1 MRLIDAELFKKQ
13 VAAMTIRNGYIPEK
27 ANALCELIDSQPT
40 AFDVGKVVKQLD
52 KASDYY
58 EFDEQGKEHVQMI
71 NLTEA
76 LEIVNSMTRAERRR
90 QAKMQEK
97 CQVPLN
103 LNLTVAQV
111 AGMTGQQASILQ
123 TYLKRMEQQKTE
135 AVTDAVIREAQEK
148 LERAEDY
155 ITITNIIISLYA
167 IKFSW
172 GFTKAN
178 KKFLK
183 NWKAAMD
190 YVDRIGVAKA
200 YELAHKEMDIDVEF
214 EDLANYNIY
223 EEMGFNRE

>member
-1 MRLIDAELFKKQ
+1 ML
-13 VAAMTIRNGYIPEK
+13 
-27 ANALCELIDSQPT
+27 AL
-40 AFDVGKVVKQLD
+40 
-52 KASDYY
+52 
-58 EFDEQGKEHVQMI
+58 
-71 NLTEA
+71 
-76 LEIVNSMTRAERRR
+76 
-90 QAKMQEK
+90 
-97 CQVPLN
+97 
-103 LNLTVAQV
+103 
-111 AGMTGQQASILQ
+111 
-123 TYLKRMEQQKTE
+123 
-135 AVTDAVIREAQEK
+135 VTDAVIREAQEK

>member
-1 MRLIDAELFKKQ
+1 
-13 VAAMTIRNGYIPEK
+13 
-27 ANALCELIDSQPT
+27 
-40 AFDVGKVVKQLD
+40 
-52 KASDYY
+52 
-58 EFDEQGKEHVQMI
+58 
-71 NLTEA
+71 
-76 LEIVNSMTRAERRR
+76 MTRAERRR

-178 KKFLK
+178 KKFPK
-183 NWKAAMD
+183 
-190 YVDRIGVAKA
+190 
-200 YELAHKEMDIDVEF
+200 ELESSNGLCRPDWSCEG
-214 EDLANYNIY
+214 L
-223 EEMGFNRE
+223 

>member
-1 MRLIDAELFKKQ
+1 
-13 VAAMTIRNGYIPEK
+13 
-27 ANALCELIDSQPT
+27 
-40 AFDVGKVVKQLD
+40 
-52 KASDYY
+52 
-58 EFDEQGKEHVQMI
+58 
-71 NLTEA
+71 
-76 LEIVNSMTRAERRR
+76 MTRAERRR

-97 CQVPLN
+97 C
-103 LNLTVAQV
+103 QV

-123 TYLKRMEQQKTE
+123 TYLKRMEQQTTE
-135 AVTDAVIREAQEK
+135 AATDAVIREAQEK
-148 LERAEDY
+148 LKRAEDY

-167 IKFSW
+167 IKLSW

-178 KKFLK
+178 KKFLQ

-190 YVDRIGVAKA
+190 YVNRIGVAKA

>member
-1 MRLIDAELFKKQ
+1 
-13 VAAMTIRNGYIPEK
+13 
-27 ANALCELIDSQPT
+27 
-40 AFDVGKVVKQLD
+40 
-52 KASDYY
+52 
-58 EFDEQGKEHVQMI
+58 
-71 NLTEA
+71 
-76 LEIVNSMTRAERRR
+76 
-90 QAKMQEK
+90 MQEK

-111 AGMTGQQASILQ
+111 SGMTGQQASILQ
-123 TYLKRMEQQKTE
+123 TYLKRMEQQTTE
-135 AVTDAVIREAQEK
+135 AATDAVIREAQEK
-148 LERAEDY
+148 LKRAEDY

-167 IKFSW
+167 IKLSW

-178 KKFLK
+178 KKFLQ

-190 YVDRIGVAKA
+190 YVNRIGVAKA

>member
-1 MRLIDAELFKKQ
+1 M
-13 VAAMTIRNGYIPEK
+13 N
-27 ANALCELIDSQPT
+27 
-40 AFDVGKVVKQLD
+40 
-52 KASDYY
+52 
-58 EFDEQGKEHVQMI
+58 
-71 NLTEA
+71 
-76 LEIVNSMTRAERRR
+76 RAEMRRKVR
-90 QAKMQEK
+90 EQEK
-97 CQVPLN
+97 CRLPLN
-103 LNLTVAQV
+103 FKMQLGQV
-111 AGMTGQQASILQ
+111 EGLTGQQSMILQ
-123 TYLKRMEQQKTE
+123 NYLKAREDEITEQ
-135 AVTDAVIREAQEK
+135 ATDACIREAQEK

-200 YELAHKEMDIDVEF
+200 YELAQKEMDIDVEF
-214 EDLANYNIY
+214 ENLANYNIY

>member
-1 MRLIDAELFKKQ
+1 
-13 VAAMTIRNGYIPEK
+13 
-27 ANALCELIDSQPT
+27 
-40 AFDVGKVVKQLD
+40 
-52 KASDYY
+52 
-58 EFDEQGKEHVQMI
+58 
-71 NLTEA
+71 
-76 LEIVNSMTRAERRR
+76 
-90 QAKMQEK
+90 MQEK

-111 AGMTGQQASILQ
+111 SGMTGQQASILQ
-123 TYLKRMEQQKTE
+123 TYLKRMEQQTTE
-135 AVTDAVIREAQEK
+135 TATDAVIREAQEK

-167 IKFSW
+167 IKLSW

-178 KKFLK
+178 KKFLQ

-200 YELAHKEMDIDVEF
+200 YELAQKEMDIDVEF
-214 EDLANYNIY
+214 ENLANYNIY

>member
-1 MRLIDAELFKKQ
+1 
-13 VAAMTIRNGYIPEK
+13 
-27 ANALCELIDSQPT
+27 
-40 AFDVGKVVKQLD
+40 
-52 KASDYY
+52 
-58 EFDEQGKEHVQMI
+58 
-71 NLTEA
+71 
-76 LEIVNSMTRAERRR
+76 
-90 QAKMQEK
+90 MQEK

-123 TYLKRMEQQKTE
+123 TYLKRMEQQTTE
-135 AVTDAVIREAQEK
+135 AATDAVIREAQEK
-148 LERAEDY
+148 LKRAEDY

-167 IKFSW
+167 IKLSW

-178 KKFLK
+178 KKFLQ

-190 YVDRIGVAKA
+190 YVNRIGVAKA

>member
-1 MRLIDAELFKKQ
+1 
-13 VAAMTIRNGYIPEK
+13 
-27 ANALCELIDSQPT
+27 
-40 AFDVGKVVKQLD
+40 
-52 KASDYY
+52 
-58 EFDEQGKEHVQMI
+58 
-71 NLTEA
+71 
-76 LEIVNSMTRAERRR
+76 
-90 QAKMQEK
+90 MQEK

-111 AGMTGQQASILQ
+111 SGMTGQQASILQ
-123 TYLKRMEQQKTE
+123 TYLKRMEQQTTE
-135 AVTDAVIREAQEK
+135 AATDAVIREAQEK

-167 IKFSW
+167 IKLSW

-178 KKFLK
+178 KKFLQ

-190 YVDRIGVAKA
+190 YVNRIGVAKA

>member
-1 MRLIDAELFKKQ
+1 MKIRTQSGQLVDITGKVTTTVRLPDGSFQILLHTKDKKEGDILGGYSTEAKAVHVLCGIQ
-13 VAAMTIRNGYIPEK
+13 VAVRHPEK
-27 ANALCELIDSQPT
+27 
-40 AFDVGKVVKQLD
+40 
-52 KASDYY
+52 
-58 EFDEQGKEHVQMI
+58 
-71 NLTEA
+71 
-76 LEIVNSMTRAERRR
+76 SMTRAERRR

>member
-1 MRLIDAELFKKQ
+1 
-13 VAAMTIRNGYIPEK
+13 
-27 ANALCELIDSQPT
+27 
-40 AFDVGKVVKQLD
+40 
-52 KASDYY
+52 
-58 EFDEQGKEHVQMI
+58 
-71 NLTEA
+71 
-76 LEIVNSMTRAERRR
+76 MTRAERRR

-123 TYLKRMEQQKTE
+123 TYLKRMEQQTTE
-135 AVTDAVIREAQEK
+135 AATDAVIREAQEK

-155 ITITNIIISLYA
+155 
-167 IKFSW
+167 
-172 GFTKAN
+172 FTKAN
-178 KKFLK
+178 KKFLQ

-190 YVDRIGVAKA
+190 YVNRIGVAKA

>member
-1 MRLIDAELFKKQ
+1 
-13 VAAMTIRNGYIPEK
+13 
-27 ANALCELIDSQPT
+27 
-40 AFDVGKVVKQLD
+40 
-52 KASDYY
+52 
-58 EFDEQGKEHVQMI
+58 
-71 NLTEA
+71 
-76 LEIVNSMTRAERRR
+76 MTRAERRR

-97 CQVPLN
+97 YQVPLN

-172 GFTKAN
+172 VFTKAN

-214 EDLANYNIY
+214 ENLANYNIY

>member
-1 MRLIDAELFKKQ
+1 
-13 VAAMTIRNGYIPEK
+13 
-27 ANALCELIDSQPT
+27 
-40 AFDVGKVVKQLD
+40 
-52 KASDYY
+52 
-58 EFDEQGKEHVQMI
+58 
-71 NLTEA
+71 
-76 LEIVNSMTRAERRR
+76 MTRAERRR

-123 TYLKRMEQQKTE
+123 TYLKRMEQQK
-135 AVTDAVIREAQEK
+135 TDAVIREAQEK

-190 YVDRIGVAKA
+190 YVNRIGVAKA

>member
-1 MRLIDAELFKKQ
+1 
-13 VAAMTIRNGYIPEK
+13 
-27 ANALCELIDSQPT
+27 
-40 AFDVGKVVKQLD
+40 
-52 KASDYY
+52 
-58 EFDEQGKEHVQMI
+58 
-71 NLTEA
+71 
-76 LEIVNSMTRAERRR
+76 MTRAERRR

-172 GFTKAN
+172 GFS
-178 KKFLK
+178 
-183 NWKAAMD
+183 
-190 YVDRIGVAKA
+190 
-200 YELAHKEMDIDVEF
+200 
-214 EDLANYNIY
+214 
-223 EEMGFNRE
+223 

>member
-1 MRLIDAELFKKQ
+1 
-13 VAAMTIRNGYIPEK
+13 
-27 ANALCELIDSQPT
+27 
-40 AFDVGKVVKQLD
+40 
-52 KASDYY
+52 
-58 EFDEQGKEHVQMI
+58 
-71 NLTEA
+71 
-76 LEIVNSMTRAERRR
+76 
-90 QAKMQEK
+90 MQEK

-123 TYLKRMEQQKTE
+123 TYLKRMEQQTTE
-135 AVTDAVIREAQEK
+135 AATDAVIREAQEK

-167 IKFSW
+167 IKLSW

-178 KKFLK
+178 KKFLQ

-190 YVDRIGVAKA
+190 YVNRIGVAKA